1 MYFSVG
7 ASEWRAELSVK
18 HSKFL
23 AFCSS
28 VSDEEQAEEF
38 VRSIKKR
45 YTDATHA
52 PYAYLL
58 GERADKFRASDDGE
72 PSGTSGVPILESIK
86 KAGLT
91 FTAVVVVRYFG
102 GIKLGTGG
110 LARAYGD
117 AAEAALSLADRKAF
131 ERCVICEIACDYP
144 LISVVQNQVFSF
156 GGILLGADYS
166 SGAVLTVAVPCDKKS
181 SFYTALADASSGKA
195 TITEKEEKYCEVK
208 YVG

>member
-7 ASEWRAELSVK
+7 AIESKAEISVK

-23 AFCSS
+23 AFCSR
-28 VSDEEQAEEF
+28 VENEEQAETF
-38 VRSIKKR
+38 VKSIKKR

-58 GERADKFRASDDGE
+58 GERADKSRASDDGE

-91 FTAVVVVRYFG
+91 YTAVVVVRYFG

-117 AAEAALSLADRKAF
+117 AATEAIRLAGKVSF
-131 ERCVICEIACDYP
+131 EKCVLFRVLCDYSD
-144 LISVVQNQVFSF
+144 LASATNQVFSF
-156 GGILLGADYS
+156 GGSVQTTEYGDAVTIIAAIPSDRKAGFL
-166 SGAVLTVAVPCDKKS
+166 SG
-181 SFYTALADASSGKA
+181 LADATSGKA
-195 TITEKEEKYCEVK
+195 IAEEGLEGYFEVK
-208 YVG
+208 